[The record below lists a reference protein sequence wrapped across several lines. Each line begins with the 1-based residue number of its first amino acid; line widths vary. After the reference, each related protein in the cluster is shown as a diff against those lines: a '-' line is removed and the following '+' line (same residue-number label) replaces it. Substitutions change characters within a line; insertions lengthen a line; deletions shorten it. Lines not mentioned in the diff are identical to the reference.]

1 MPGEAATG
9 FWSYTH
15 DDNEAEGGRIRRL
28 AKDIVAAY
36 ELRTADRLE
45 LFVDSM
51 SIQWGDDWEQR
62 VNTALAGTVFFI
74 PILTPRFFR
83 SKECRREL
91 IKFAQEAKRL
101 GVSELLMPI
110 LYVDVPGLD
119 DPAVEDEAM
128 SIVRRHQYE
137 DLRII
142 RLEEV
147 DSSEYRKAV
156 DRLAAQLVE
165 RAETVTQR
173 ADAELLSKKPED
185 GRSANQEDEPG
196 FLDRMATGERAFSQ
210 ISETMQRLGEEIQRL
225 ASLAEEATRDS
236 EAADQRGRGFAGR
249 LAVAEQLARQ
259 VKDPAERIG
268 QLGQTYASE
277 LVDSDGMILAL
288 LEGIESELDE
298 LSGPEMAE
306 ARELVEMIQGLAAEA
321 KPALRQLSGL
331 VDALGEASQSSRSL
345 RKPLRTAREGLQGVL
360 DGEGVIEEW
369 ARRASQI
376 PLDEQDTG
384 PES

>member
-1 MPGEAATG
+1 
-9 FWSYTH
+9 
-15 DDNEAEGGRIRRL
+15 
-28 AKDIVAAY
+28 
-36 ELRTADRLE
+36 
-45 LFVDSM
+45 
-51 SIQWGDDWEQR
+51 
-62 VNTALAGTVFFI
+62 
-74 PILTPRFFR
+74 
-83 SKECRREL
+83 
-91 IKFAQEAKRL
+91 
-101 GVSELLMPI
+101 
-110 LYVDVPGLD
+110 
-119 DPAVEDEAM
+119 
-128 SIVRRHQYE
+128 
-137 DLRII
+137 
-142 RLEEV
+142 
-147 DSSEYRKAV
+147 
-156 DRLAAQLVE
+156 
-165 RAETVTQR
+165 
-173 ADAELLSKKPED
+173 
-185 GRSANQEDEPG
+185 
-196 FLDRMATGERAFSQ
+196 
-210 ISETMQRLGEEIQRL
+210 SETMQRLGEEIQRL

-321 KPALRQLSGL
+321 KPALRELSGL